1 MRRLGARRGG
11 RAGGLLLLL
20 GLACG
25 QRAVPL
31 TDTEWLG
38 RYTAVPTYDQP
49 TWSRTNDYSS
59 PSSGHLALQRAAV
72 LHQQGQLDATVQ
84 LLKSVLQKADASHHH
99 GEAYAA
105 LAKVR
110 VKHFTFFFLFVAPAC
125 VVADACSVR
134 VFRRCSTTRGSTIS
148 PIGRWPKLLVST
160 MMDSQSSHSS
170 DHGAHVFVV
179 RSFA

>member
-1 MRRLGARRGG
+1 MRLGARRGG

-110 VKHFTFFFLFVAPAC
+110 VELSLFFFLFICCALV
-125 VVADACSVR
+125 
-134 VFRRCSTTRGSTIS
+134 RGSRRQFRAYVSQVLNDKGEHDLADRAMAKATRIYNE
-148 PIGRWPKLLVST
+148 GLAKLSL
-160 MMDSQSSHSS
+160 
-170 DHGAHVFVV
+170 F
-179 RSFA
+179 

>member
-11 RAGGLLLLL
+11 RVGGLLLLL

-110 VKHFTFFFLFVAPAC
+110 VELSLFLFSFYLC

-148 PIGRWPKLLVST
+148 PTGRWLRRRVST

-179 RSFA
+179 RSYA